1 LEKNKLLILAGIGT
15 LFTGLIAV
23 LTYVNMKD
31 HRAMVK
37 ENARLDNE
45 LKQLELQLKKHE
57 LKKVNRNS

>member
-1 LEKNKLLILAGIGT
+1 MEKNKLLILAGIGT
-15 LFTGLIAV
+15 LFTGIIAV
-23 LTYVNMKD
+23 LTYVNMED

>member
-1 LEKNKLLILAGIGT
+1 MEKNKLLILAGIGT